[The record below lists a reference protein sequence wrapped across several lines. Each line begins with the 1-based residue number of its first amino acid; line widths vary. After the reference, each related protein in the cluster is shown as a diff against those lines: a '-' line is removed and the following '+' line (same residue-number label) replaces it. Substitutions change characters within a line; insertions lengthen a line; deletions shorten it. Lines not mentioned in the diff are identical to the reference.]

1 MPDPEDGRIRAKD
14 IEVTEDGDGVVAT
27 VDASAPP
34 DRDGITVREFC
45 GEWRKHREE
54 ELEAIWRDIENPDR
68 SEVAVRETLEGELRA
83 YERVLSVLDEKAG
96 GEEP

>member
-1 MPDPEDGRIRAKD
+1 MGHSEDGRIRAKD

-27 VDASAPP
+27 VDASAPA

-45 GEWRKHREE
+45 GEWINHREE
-54 ELEAIWRDIENPDR
+54 ELETIWRDIENPDR
-68 SEVAVRETLEGELRA
+68 SEVAARGRLEGELRA